1 MLNKLKLDLLKARK
15 EKDTEKV
22 SVLGF
27 LLSAIQNKE
36 IDLRGQGEELND
48 EHVEKVLKKQIKN
61 RKQSIEAYEKGN
73 RQDLVDKESAE
84 LAMLEGF
91 LDEYFG

>member
-15 EKDTEKV
+15 KKDTNKV

-36 IDLRGQGEELND
+36 IDLRGQGEELTN
-48 EHVEKVLKKQIKN
+48 EHVEKVLRKQIKN
-61 RKQSIEAYEKGN
+61 RNQSIEAYTKGN
-73 RQDLVDKESAE
+73 RQDLVDKESSE
-84 LAMLEGF
+84 LVMLEGL

>member
-15 EKDTEKV
+15 EKDTEKI

-36 IDLRGQGEELND
+36 IELRGQGKELSD
-48 EHVEKVLKKQIKN
+48 EHVEKVLRKQIKN
-61 RKQSIEAYEKGN
+61 RNQSIEAYQKGN

-84 LAMLEGF
+84 LVILESI
-91 LDEYFG
+91 LDEHFN